1 MKKLLAVIISFML
14 LCGCGETEAPEN
26 DLKHSGVWLSYSE
39 VNSMLQGDFKTEFD
53 ILIKNCKELC
63 VNNLYLH
70 TRAFGDSIYKS
81 NPQMPVC
88 VSKDYLRKALCSF
101 L

>member
-39 VNSMLQGDFKTEFD
+39 VNSMLQGDFKT
-53 ILIKNCKELC
+53 
-63 VNNLYLH
+63 
-70 TRAFGDSIYKS
+70 
-81 NPQMPVC
+81 
-88 VSKDYLRKALCSF
+88 
-101 L
+101 